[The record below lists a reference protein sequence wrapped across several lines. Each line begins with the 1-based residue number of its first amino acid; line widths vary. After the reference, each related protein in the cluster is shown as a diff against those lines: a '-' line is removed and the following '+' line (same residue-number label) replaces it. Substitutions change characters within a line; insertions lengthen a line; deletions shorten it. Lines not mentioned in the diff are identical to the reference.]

1 MKYAVSIEI
10 NAPIAEVI
18 KRFDNPDLMKEWMQG
33 LVSFEHVSGEPGQP
47 GAVSKL
53 VFQMGKRRIEM
64 VETIKVRNLPEEF
77 SGIYEAKGV
86 YNEVGN
92 FFTAKDEQ
100 TTFYET
106 TQLFEFKGGMKIIG
120 WLFPGAFKKQS
131 LQYLKDFK
139 AFVERDYKGIEN

>member
-10 NAPIAEVI
+10 NAPIDEVI
-18 KRFDNPDLMKEWMQG
+18 RRFDNPDVMKEWMNG
-33 LVSFEHVSGEPGQP
+33 LISFEHVSGEPGQP

-53 VFQMGKRRIEM
+53 VFQMGKRRIDM
-64 VETIKVRNLPEEF
+64 IETVKVRNLPKEF
-77 SGIYEAKGV
+77 TGTYEAKGV

-92 FFTAKDEQ
+92 FFTAKDEH
-100 TTFYET
+100 TTLYET
-106 TQLFEFKGGMKIIG
+106 TQVFELKGGMKIIG

-139 AFVERDYKGIEN
+139 AFVERDY